1 MQFKCYVRVIEAMFT
16 YVADIRLIRIRP
28 WFEWVKTNLCECQRK
43 KKEEK
48 NNKTA
53 HKSNFN
59 LILPVLFVYLIF
71 FSFSVFASTIIAIMK
86 QQNTHRTIV
95 KSEKKFTY
103 TLKNW
108 KELYMKNVARF
119 CSCFCF
125 FCWNSHF
132 NWRYCYCS
140 LMLFIQFVS
149 LFFVSLF
156 FKLYFKLKIMFSCN
170 SHK

>member
-1 MQFKCYVRVIEAMFT
+1 MPT
-16 YVADIRLIRIRP
+16 
-28 WFEWVKTNLCECQRK
+28 K

-48 NNKTA
+48 NNKTV

-125 FCWNSHF
+125 FFVEIHILIGVIVTVRLCCSYNSF
-132 NWRYCYCS
+132 
-140 LMLFIQFVS
+140 LF
-149 LFFVSLF
+149 FFVSLF
-156 FKLYFKLKIMFSCN
+156 FQTLF
-170 SHK
+170 